1 MTEYKTVSR
10 SSHFME
16 IVEPVVIEEHE
27 TTRKVIIVG
36 INDAKIESG
45 ETVSITIVHQRKKK
59 NDKWEDVKSI
69 NLNTLRGGEGVK
81 LKLDSKST
89 KRLFDKLNELY
100 SFAKEKGVV
109 QGINQFSIEKA
120 DEIVKVTGDRK
131 IIIERLLSENHGEEV
146 WNELVETDP
155 DLATKLSNAKLH
167 ANRKSILSEFEK
179 SISDETKTESYW
191 QDFFMK
197 NDWIFGYGLNYQF
210 LNILKEQPDYGGRN
224 YSGKG
229 SQRGDY
235 LTRTSGYA
243 KFTVLVEIKTP
254 ATQLFTYKGNGQLE
268 ENRNG
273 ACLLSRHLLGGVS
286 QIQINS
292 RTWTIDSQQKKNA
305 SILEKSSTYTV
316 QPKGILVIGNT
327 NELIDIDNEDKVNTF
342 EEFRRNIYNPEIITF
357 DELYDRAKFIVESNY
372 SNLEKNQES
381 NDDDFPF

>member
-1 MTEYKTVSR
+1 MTEYKTISR

-16 IVEPVVIEEHE
+16 IAEPVVIEEHK

-36 INDAKIESG
+36 INDAKVESG

-59 NDKWEDVKSI
+59 NDEWEDVKSI
-69 NLNTLRGGEGVK
+69 NLNTLKGGDGVK

-89 KRLFDKLNELY
+89 KKLFDKLNELY

-109 QGINQFSIEKA
+109 QGINKFSIEKA
-120 DEIVKVTGDRK
+120 DEIVKVSGDRK
-131 IIIERLLSENHGEEV
+131 IIIERLLSENHGKEI

-167 ANRKSILSEFEK
+167 ANRKAVLSEFEK
-179 SISDETKTESYW
+179 SISDKTKAESYW

-197 NDWIFGYGLNYQF
+197 NDWIFGYGLNYYY
-210 LNILKEQPDYGGRN
+210 LNVVEDQPDFGGRN
-224 YSGKG
+224 YTGKG

-235 LTRTSGYA
+235 LTRTSGET

-254 ATQLFTYKGNGQLE
+254 KTQLFTYKSNGQLE

-273 ACLLSRHLLGGVS
+273 ACLLSRHLVGGVS
-286 QIQINS
+286 QIQINC
-292 RTWTIDSQQKKNA
+292 RTWSIESQDKKNIT
-305 SILEKSSTYTV
+305 SLERQNTFTV

-327 NELIDIDNEDKVNTF
+327 SELTDNEDKVNTF
-342 EEFRRNIYNPEIITF
+342 EEYRRNIHNPEIITF
-357 DELYDRAKFIVESNY
+357 DEL
-372 SNLEKNQES
+372 
-381 NDDDFPF
+381 

>member
-10 SSHFME
+10 SRHFME
-16 IVEPVVIEEHE
+16 IAEPVVIEEHE

-59 NDKWEDVKSI
+59 NDEWEDVKSI
-69 NLNTLRGGEGVK
+69 NLNTLKGGEGVK

-89 KRLFDKLNELY
+89 KKLFEKLNEFY

-109 QGINQFSIEKA
+109 QGINKFSIEKA
-120 DEIVKVTGDRK
+120 DEIIKVTGDRK
-131 IIIERLLSENHGEEV
+131 IIIERLLSENHGEEI

-167 ANRKSILSEFEK
+167 SNRKSILSEFKK
-179 SISDETKTESYW
+179 SISDKTKTENYW
-191 QDFFMK
+191 QDFFRK

-210 LNILKEQPDYGGRN
+210 LNVVKNQPDYGGRN
-224 YSGKG
+224 YTGKG

-235 LTRTSGYA
+235 LARTSGET

-254 ATQLFTYKGNGQLE
+254 KTQLFTYKKNGQLE

-273 ACLLSRHLLGGVS
+273 ACLLSKYLIGGVS
-286 QIQINS
+286 QIQINC
-292 RTWTIDSQQKKNA
+292 RTWSIESQNKKNVT
-305 SILEKSSTYTV
+305 SLEQQNTFTV
-316 QPKGILVIGNT
+316 QPKGILVIGHT
-327 NELIDIDNEDKVNTF
+327 SELIDNEDKINTF
-342 EEFRRNIYNPEIITF
+342 EEYRRNIHNPEIITF
-357 DELYDRAKFIVESNY
+357 DELYERAKFIVES
-372 SNLEKNQES
+372 KNSDLIETEEIKE
-381 NDDDFPF
+381 DDLPF